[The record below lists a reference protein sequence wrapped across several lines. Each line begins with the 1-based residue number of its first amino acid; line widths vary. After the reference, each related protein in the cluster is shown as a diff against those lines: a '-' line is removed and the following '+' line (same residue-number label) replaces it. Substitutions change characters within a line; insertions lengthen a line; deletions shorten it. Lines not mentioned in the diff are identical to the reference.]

1 MTKAAELALVN
12 GLAQLTK
19 GTAVTVN
26 GVLPGPTASDGVT
39 EFVGRLAAGAKQT
52 PAEFEKEFFHSVRP
66 TSLRQRFARVD
77 EVASLVAYLCSPPA
91 AATNGLHLY
100 ASCGSGGHP
109 AGRRAGR
116 PARRKNAPRPGKVE
130 LFARPVETRALDPAA
145 RCRQLRQAGR
155 PPSPRLWRTGPPLQ
169 KSRSVPAVAIET
181 DKCVS
186 GADGGTALQKFL
198 GGRAPQGGRSG
209 RRAPPK
215 EQPFSTTVAF
225 ALLFP

>member
-91 AATNGLHLY
+91 AATNGLHHIRLLWQRR
-100 ASCGSGGHP
+100 ASC
-109 AGRRAGR
+109 R
-116 PARRKNAPRPGKVE
+116 P
-130 LFARPVETRALDPAA
+130 
-145 RCRQLRQAGR
+145 
-155 PPSPRLWRTGPPLQ
+155 
-169 KSRSVPAVAIET
+169 
-181 DKCVS
+181 
-186 GADGGTALQKFL
+186 
-198 GGRAPQGGRSG
+198 
-209 RRAPPK
+209 
-215 EQPFSTTVAF
+215 
-225 ALLFP
+225 